1 MAPPS
6 PSSVPRRPAALALVM
21 TGVLLSTMDSGMVNV
36 ALPTIM
42 TAMAA
47 GLDAAGLVVT
57 VYLLTI
63 TATLVFWGRLADRFG
78 RWATYRAGLLVFA
91 VGAAC
96 CALSSGLALLLFS
109 RGIQGLGAA
118 MMMATGPAIIR
129 QAFPLGRLGRS
140 IGMVGM
146 ATAGGL
152 LTGPLVGGLLLAGF
166 SWRAIFLV
174 PVPLCLLAFFLG
186 RLFHEDVDQHRVGE
200 AAPFDWPGSCC
211 WLVLVLLWV
220 GTLQRLDSLAT
231 GTVFFLLLLF
241 LFTLLLFLWQEKR
254 AVAPILPLDLF
265 TRRYFSVAVGTAVLS
280 FAVLFAVLI
289 LIPFY
294 LEYVLGQPALVV
306 GQVMMAV
313 PVTLIF
319 LAPWSGRLYDRIGA
333 RVLTSAGLAISAL
346 ALSGLA
352 LLPNEGSLV
361 RLVVLLALL
370 GAGQSI
376 FLTPNSASV
385 LGRVDEQY
393 LGVSAGILA
402 TARNFGMVSGAALAL
417 ALFSFFLKNFGGG
430 LNLSDFTAADRQVFL
445 NALRATFAGM
455 AGLAVVGALLSLCRP
470 R

>member
-6 PSSVPRRPAALALVM
+6 PSFAPRRPAALALVM

-96 CALSSGLALLLFS
+96 CALSPGLNLLLFS

-166 SWRAIFLV
+166 SWRAIFLL
-174 PVPLCLLAFFLG
+174 PVPLCLLAFLLG
-186 RLFHEDVDQHRVGE
+186 RLFHEDVDRHRVGE

-211 WLVLVLLWV
+211 WLLLVLLWV

-231 GTVFFLLLLF
+231 GTVFLLLLLF
-241 LFTLLLFLWQEKR
+241 LTTLLLFLWLENR
-254 AVAPILPLDLF
+254 AVAPVLPLGLF
-265 TRRYFSVAVGTAVLS
+265 ARRYFSVAVGTAALS

-294 LEYVLGQPALVV
+294 LEYVLGQPVVVV

-346 ALSGLA
+346 ALGGLA
-352 LLPNEGSLV
+352 LLPTEGSLV

-417 ALFSFFLKNFGGG
+417 ALFSFFLSSYGGG
-430 LNLSDFTAADRQVFL
+430 LSLSDFTAADRQVFL
-445 NALRATFAGM
+445 HALRATFAGM

>member
-78 RWATYRAGLLVFA
+78 RWATYRTGLLVFA

-96 CALSSGLALLLFS
+96 CALSPGLNLLLSS
-109 RGIQGLGAA
+109 RVIQGLGAA

-174 PVPLCLLAFFLG
+174 PVPLCLLAFLFG
-186 RLFHEDVDQHRVGE
+186 RLLREDIDHGRAGE
-200 AAPFDWPGSCC
+200 AVPFDWPGCCC
-211 WLVLVLLWV
+211 WLLLVLLWV
-220 GTLQRLDSLAT
+220 GTLQWVDSLPP
-231 GTVFFLLLLF
+231 GVVFLLLLLF
-241 LFTLLLFLWQEKR
+241 LFTLLLFLSQEKR
-254 AVAPILPLDLF
+254 AAAPILPLDLF
-265 TRRYFSVAVGTAVLS
+265 AKGYFWIAIVTAALS
-280 FAVLFAVLI
+280 FTVLFAVLI

-294 LEYVLGQPALVV
+294 LEYLLGQPALVV

-313 PVTLIF
+313 PLTLIF
-319 LAPWSGRLYDRIGA
+319 FAPWSGRLYDRIGA

-346 ALSGLA
+346 ALGGLA
-352 LLPNEGSLV
+352 LLPDEASLI

-385 LGRVDEQY
+385 LGRVEEQY

-417 ALFSFFLKNFGGG
+417 ALFAFFLSYFGGG
-430 LNLSDFTAADRQVFL
+430 LSLSDFTAADRLVFL
-445 NALRATFAGM
+445 YALRATFAGM
-455 AGLAVVGALLSLCRP
+455 AGLALGGALLSLCRP

>member
-78 RWATYRAGLLVFA
+78 RWVTYRVGLLVFA

-96 CALSSGLALLLFS
+96 CALAPGLALLLVS
-109 RGIQGLGAA
+109 RSIQGLGAA

-174 PVPLCLLAFFLG
+174 PVPLCLVAFFLG
-186 RLFHEDVDQHRVGE
+186 RLFHEDVDPHRVGK
-200 AAPFDWPGSCC
+200 PTSFDWPGSSC
-211 WLVLVLLWV
+211 WLLLVLLWV
-220 GTLQRLDSLAT
+220 GTLQRLDSLAG
-231 GTVFFLLLLF
+231 GTVFLLLLLF
-241 LFTLLLFLWQEKR
+241 LFTL
-254 AVAPILPLDLF
+254 
-265 TRRYFSVAVGTAVLS
+265 
-280 FAVLFAVLI
+280 
-289 LIPFY
+289 
-294 LEYVLGQPALVV
+294 
-306 GQVMMAV
+306 
-313 PVTLIF
+313 
-319 LAPWSGRLYDRIGA
+319 
-333 RVLTSAGLAISAL
+333 
-346 ALSGLA
+346 
-352 LLPNEGSLV
+352 
-361 RLVVLLALL
+361 
-370 GAGQSI
+370 
-376 FLTPNSASV
+376 
-385 LGRVDEQY
+385 
-393 LGVSAGILA
+393 
-402 TARNFGMVSGAALAL
+402 
-417 ALFSFFLKNFGGG
+417 
-430 LNLSDFTAADRQVFL
+430 
-445 NALRATFAGM
+445 
-455 AGLAVVGALLSLCRP
+455 
-470 R
+470 